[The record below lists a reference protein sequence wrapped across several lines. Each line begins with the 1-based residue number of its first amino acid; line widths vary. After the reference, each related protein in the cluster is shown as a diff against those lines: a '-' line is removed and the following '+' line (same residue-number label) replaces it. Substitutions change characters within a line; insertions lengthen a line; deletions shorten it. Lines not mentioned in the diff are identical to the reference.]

1 MLRRLNETVD
11 PSTVDH
17 SIEDVSRRLERQ
29 SQCMPAHL
37 YFQLEELLNWS
48 LEQEVVNQL
57 YALLKKYEG
66 LTDIEREERNI
77 SIQML
82 IDENGA

>member
-1 MLRRLNETVD
+1 MNETVD

-17 SIEDVSRRLERQ
+17 SLKDVSRRLERQ

-48 LEQEVVNQL
+48 LDQEVMNQL
-57 YALLKKYEG
+57 YALLKKYDV

-77 SIQML
+77 SIQLL

>member
-1 MLRRLNETVD
+1 MD

-57 YALLKKYEG
+57 YALLKKYDV

-82 IDENGA
+82 IDESGA

>member
-1 MLRRLNETVD
+1 MNETVD

-17 SIEDVSRRLERQ
+17 SLKDVSRRLERQ
-29 SQCMPAHL
+29 SQYMPAHL
-37 YFQLEELLNWS
+37 YFQLEELLQWS
-48 LEQEVVNQL
+48 LDQQVVNQL
-57 YALLKKYEG
+57 YALLKKYDV

-77 SIQML
+77 SIQLL

>member
-1 MLRRLNETVD
+1 MNETVD

-57 YALLKKYEG
+57 YALLKKYDV

>member
-1 MLRRLNETVD
+1 MD

-57 YALLKKYEG
+57 YALLKKYDV
-66 LTDIEREERNI
+66 LTDIEREVRNI

>member
-1 MLRRLNETVD
+1 MD

-17 SIEDVSRRLERQ
+17 SINDVSRRLERQ

-37 YFQLEELLNWS
+37 YFQLEELLNWP
-48 LEQEVVNQL
+48 LEQEVLNQL
-57 YALLKKYEG
+57 YALLKKYDV

-77 SIQML
+77 SMQML

>member
-1 MLRRLNETVD
+1 MNETVD

-17 SIEDVSRRLERQ
+17 SLKDVSRRLERQ
-29 SQCMPAHL
+29 SQYMPAHL

-48 LEQEVVNQL
+48 LDQEVVNQL
-57 YALLKKYEG
+57 YALLKKYDV
-66 LTDIEREERNI
+66 LTDIEREERNV
-77 SIQML
+77 SIQLL

>member
-1 MLRRLNETVD
+1 MD

-17 SIEDVSRRLERQ
+17 SLKDVSRSLERQ
-29 SQCMPAHL
+29 SQYMPAHL

-48 LEQEVVNQL
+48 LDQEVVNQL
-57 YALLKKYEG
+57 YALLKKYDV
-66 LTDIEREERNI
+66 LTDIEREERNV
-77 SIQML
+77 SIQLL